1 MKRATN
7 KTAINNLR
15 VLSCEMIENAKSGH
29 PGMCLSAAPIMY
41 SLFANVLRYDGNNP
55 NSIFRDRFVMSAGHG
70 SALYYA
76 TLHMFGY
83 DITTEDLSNFRRLG
97 SKTPGHPEYDKT
109 PGVDCSTGALGQG
122 IANAVGLA
130 IEAKRFASKFGNKL
144 FSNHVF
150 CLCGDGCLMEGISYE
165 ALALAGSL
173 KLDNLIV
180 IYDQNKKTIDG
191 SLENCSCE
199 DVVDRLQAN
208 NWRVYKANGNS
219 VRSITKALK
228 CARKHKHK
236 PTFIIVNTKIG
247 YGTDL
252 EDNEKC
258 HGAPIG
264 REQIDKLKAK
274 FGITTQGLEVMP
286 EVQELC
292 NKKAEIRKKELNLKE
307 SLFTH
312 YKNSK
317 PKLYN
322 SIMSQ
327 MNYDYNFEALKI
339 LNTLQVDETKAGRD
353 INHDILNAVA
363 KVVPSMVGGSA
374 DLENSTKVFIE
385 NGKHVAK
392 GNYGARNIHYGI
404 REHAMAGINN
414 GIALYN
420 GALPFCSTFLVFSDY
435 MKPAIRMSALMNLP
449 TLYIFT
455 HDSITIGQDGPT
467 HQPIEH
473 LASLRAIPNLQVFR
487 CYNAEE
493 MIEAYKYYFTT
504 RKPTVIVV
512 SKQKMQLI
520 NAENTDISRGG
531 YILRDNK
538 NYDYTLVATGEDV
551 NLALEID
558 NMLGNKC
565 KARVVSMPNMRLF
578 NVQPDNYKN
587 QIINKDKK
595 VVLLELATS
604 FGWSDV
610 VGTDALKLTMD
621 TFGASGSREEVL
633 NYFDFGTEKLANRIM
648 MFVKDEVFRL
658 PKIEV
663 EPAVEELTETK
674 EQVEEEPEINPEKL
688 DESENDR
695 TEEDSNDVEEI
706 ETETTESEDV
716 EENVESQEPA
726 KKSTAKKSTT
736 KKKTTTKKST
746 TKKKPATKKKKTVS
760 ISEIPFE

>member
-1 MKRATN
+1 MKTATN

-55 NSIFRDRFVMSAGHG
+55 RSIFRDRFVMSAGHG

-83 DITTEDLSNFRRLG
+83 DISTEDLSNFRKLG
-97 SKTPGHPEYDKT
+97 SKTPGHPEFDKT

-122 IANAVGLA
+122 IANAVGMA
-130 IEAKRFASKFGNKL
+130 IEAKRFGAKYGNKL

-191 SLENCSCE
+191 SLDNCSCE

-208 NWRVYKANGNS
+208 NWRVYRANGNS

-228 CARKHKHK
+228 CARKHKRK

-274 FGITTQGLEVMP
+274 FGINTQGLEVMP

-292 NKKAEIRKKELNLKE
+292 KKKAELRKKELGLKE
-307 SLFTH
+307 SLFAH
-312 YKNSK
+312 YKNSR

-322 SIMSQ
+322 AVMAQ
-327 MNYDYNFEALKI
+327 MNYDYNFEALKV

-473 LASLRAIPNLQVFR
+473 LAALRAIPNLQVFR

-512 SKQKMQLI
+512 SKQKMQLQK
-520 NAENTDISRGG
+520 AENTDISRGG

-551 NLALEID
+551 NLALDID

-565 KARVVSMPNMRLF
+565 KARIVSMPNMRLF
-578 NVQPDNYKN
+578 DVQPDNYKN

-663 EPAVEELTETK
+663 EPAKEELTET
-674 EQVEEEPEINPEKL
+674 QVEETPKEPEVSELEENL
-688 DESENDR
+688 DVEAEPKEMEEEP
-695 TEEDSNDVEEI
+695 TEETPEA
-706 ETETTESEDV
+706 ETETTEEP
-716 EENVESQEPA
+716 EEAEKPVKKTA
-726 KKSTAKKSTT
+726 KKTTTKKKSTAKKSTA
-736 KKKTTTKKST
+736 KKKT
-746 TKKKPATKKKKTVS
+746 ATKKKKTVNVA
-760 ISEIPFE
+760 EIPFE